1 MNQHKTIMSLQ
12 RGLNILGYIG
22 AHPSGSN
29 LRDIAGHL
37 GCSSASAYHL
47 VRTLEA
53 EGFLQRVEKPLRYL
67 LGPAVS
73 RLALQRG
80 RRDLEDDLRQ
90 TMQELHKALPGSDI
104 YYAQAHGLEIQVTRQ
119 ATDRT
124 PGGYATGMSSTMPP
138 YISLTSLIHLA
149 YWPQSRR
156 EAYEQ
161 AYPFAIYGLALWES
175 RQRWE
180 DALRQTREEGYVFF
194 PYRNESCLRIGF
206 PYCDGDGR
214 FVGTLTIQSPEL
226 PDDAREDYRAKM
238 IAAVRRYSAP
248 EVPASGGD
256 A

>member
-12 RGLNILGYIG
+12 RGLHILGFIG
-22 AHPSGSN
+22 THPSGSN

-73 RLALQRG
+73 RLAQQRG

-90 TMQELHKALPGSDI
+90 IMQELRRELPGSEI

-119 ATDRT
+119 ATDHT
-124 PGGYATGMSSTMPP
+124 PGGYASGMSSAMPP

-156 EAYEQ
+156 ESFEQ

-194 PYRNESCLRIGF
+194 PYRSETCLRIGF
-206 PYCDGDGR
+206 PYRDGDGR
-214 FVGTLTIQSPEL
+214 FAGTLTIQSPDL
-226 PDDAREDYRAKM
+226 PEGEREGYRAKM
-238 IAAVRRYSAP
+238 LAAVRRYSVP
-248 EVPASGGD
+248 EVAESGGC